1 MKRILNIICVDD
13 EKIVLDSLNS
23 QLIRNFGNEFNYE
36 FAESAEEALQ
46 IVDDLRVEA
55 DEIIYVVISDWLM
68 PGMKG
73 DELLEEVRKK
83 VKNVKTILLTGH
95 IDSSIVKSIKDSKKN
110 GIKCIYKPWYIIHI
124 YINLHNTYLLY

>member
-110 GIKCIYKPWYIIHI
+110 GIKCIYKPWNEKDLIQLI
-124 YINLHNTYLLY
+124 TG

>member
-1 MKRILNIICVDD
+1 MKKILNIVCVDD

-23 QLIRNFGNEFNYE
+23 QLTRNFGNSFNYE
-36 FAESAEEALQ
+36 FAESAEEALE
-46 IVDDLRVEA
+46 IINELRNED

-73 DELLEEVRKK
+73 DELLERVRLK

-95 IDSSIVKSIKDSKKN
+95 VDNAVIKAIEQKKN
-110 GIKCIYKPWYIIHI
+110 GEIKCIYKPWNEKEL
-124 YINLHNTYLLY
+124 INLITE

>member
-1 MKRILNIICVDD
+1 MKKILNIVCVDD

-23 QLIRNFGNEFNYE
+23 QLTRNFGNNFNYE
-36 FAESAEEALQ
+36 FAESAEEAL
-46 IVDDLRVEA
+46 
-55 DEIIYVVISDWLM
+55 EIINEINNDENETVFVVISDWLM

-95 IDSSIVKSIKDSKKN
+95 IDSNVIKKIESSHND
-110 GIKCIYKPWYIIHI
+110 IKCIYKPWNEKDLISLIQD
-124 YINLHNTYLLY
+124 